1 MNNLIIELR
10 GLNILILQPRNAD
23 RDDLIQQIQRI
34 GSNVEAIWPLPAT
47 LPANVDVVFVEVRES
62 VSPSLSKLLSQRPD
76 TRPTVIGIIGYE
88 NPSVLEGIL
97 ELDVQMVLSKPLRAF
112 GVLSCIL
119 MARRNWLSR
128 LEARRTEEKLK
139 QKLEH
144 TQRITEAKF
153 ILMRHHSINEQDAY
167 QAIRS
172 QAMSRRTSTLE
183 IANAIINADGLLSNL
198 TIKK

>member
-1 MNNLIIELR
+1 MNNLIGDLR
-10 GLNILILQPRNAD
+10 SLNVLILHSRDAD
-23 RDDLIQQIQRI
+23 CDDLIQQILRI
-34 GSNVEAIWPLPAT
+34 GCNVEAIWPIPDS
-47 LPANVDVVFVEVRES
+47 LPANVDVVFVEIRES
-62 VSPSLSKLLSQRPD
+62 VSPSLSKLLSQRPEK
-76 TRPTVIGIIGYE
+76 RPTVIGIIGYE

-128 LEARRTEEKLK
+128 LEALRTEEKLK
-139 QKLEH
+139 QRLEH
-144 TQRITEAKF
+144 IQRITEAKF
-153 ILMRHHSINEQDAY
+153 ILMRHHGINEKDAY
-167 QAIRS
+167 KAIRS

-198 TIKK
+198 TVRK